1 MNKIQ
6 KFPVQFEIEEQ
17 WMLDLFSDALR
28 KREKEIVIK
37 LAKITLWMDA
47 LERNDYSNISG
58 EMLREMMRSK
68 DSPIEIRLLNEWKA

>member
-1 MNKIQ
+1 MKGLQ

-28 KREKEIVIK
+28 KREKEIQVK
-37 LAKITLWMDA
+37 LAKITLWIDA

-58 EMLREMMRSK
+58 EMLREMMRDK
-68 DSPIEIRLLNEWKA
+68 NSPIEIKLLTERNN